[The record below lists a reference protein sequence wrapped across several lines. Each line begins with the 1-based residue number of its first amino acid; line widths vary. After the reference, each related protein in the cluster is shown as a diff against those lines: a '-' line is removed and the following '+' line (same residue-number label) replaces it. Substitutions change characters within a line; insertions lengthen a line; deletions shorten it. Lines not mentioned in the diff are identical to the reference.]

1 MYGNKIDNLIILKEN
16 NIRVPDFIIIKYED
30 VIKNNSEFEELLNNS
45 EYVSLH
51 DLSVKLKKLFDEKIN
66 IKLNLKLEDDLY
78 SVRSSSNIEDGVK
91 NSFAGQFDTFLNVKK
106 EDINEK
112 IKLCFKSLYNENV
125 LEYIKKNNIKVTEL
139 KINVLVQKMID
150 SQLSG
155 VIFTANPKGIL
166 NETVI
171 TVGEGVGENIVQDK
185 VDTTSYYYN
194 LTDKIYYYEGKK
206 DYLSKSTIEE
216 LINKSAEIKKYL
228 GEYLDIEFAIKDNNI
243 YFLQA
248 RSITTIDDSNPLIL
262 DNSNIVESYPGI
274 SLPLTCSFVNVIY
287 TGVFRGISYRI
298 LKDKKAI
305 KRYEDVFSNMVG
317 NANGRLYYKISNWY
331 TILKFLPLNS
341 KIIPIWQ
348 EMLGVKNK
356 TYNRQKVKLSLKT
369 RIMTYFNFIYEFLNV
384 QKNMEIL
391 NKEFI
396 EVNKYFYDNFSKE
409 KTEKEIIELYYEVKN
424 RLLNFWDIT
433 LINDMYSFVYTGLL
447 KNRLKKQTKDYEKIA
462 NGYISGISNIESMKP
477 IEELIKIAYE
487 KDKISKEE
495 YDSRIDEYIKVYG
508 DRNLEE
514 LKLESSTFRT
524 DRSLLENRINEYSL
538 DKEKLKALYENV
550 NKQYEKKLD
559 ITDKKVEKLVNKCK
573 IGIKNREISRLN
585 RSRIFGM
592 VREIF
597 LTLGEKFESKNII
610 ASKKDIYY
618 LTVEEIFELVE
629 NNKNM
634 QEVVEKRKKDYEMYK
649 LLPTYSRLIFEK
661 KEFNKSHISV
671 NSNKVYKD
679 DNTLRG
685 IPCSNGIVK
694 GEALIVENINNISN
708 CKDKILIT
716 KMTDPGWVFLLA
728 TAKGVVSEKGSLL
741 SHTAIISREL
751 KVPFIVGVENLL
763 DTVKTGD
770 IIKMNGFS
778 GEIEI
783 LERKENEI

>member
-262 DNSNIVESYPGI
+262 DNFKHG
-274 SLPLTCSFVNVIY
+274 
-287 TGVFRGISYRI
+287 
-298 LKDKKAI
+298 
-305 KRYEDVFSNMVG
+305 
-317 NANGRLYYKISNWY
+317 W
-331 TILKFLPLNS
+331 
-341 KIIPIWQ
+341 
-348 EMLGVKNK
+348 
-356 TYNRQKVKLSLKT
+356 
-369 RIMTYFNFIYEFLNV
+369 
-384 QKNMEIL
+384 
-391 NKEFI
+391 
-396 EVNKYFYDNFSKE
+396 
-409 KTEKEIIELYYEVKN
+409 
-424 RLLNFWDIT
+424 
-433 LINDMYSFVYTGLL
+433 
-447 KNRLKKQTKDYEKIA
+447 
-462 NGYISGISNIESMKP
+462 
-477 IEELIKIAYE
+477 
-487 KDKISKEE
+487 
-495 YDSRIDEYIKVYG
+495 
-508 DRNLEE
+508 
-514 LKLESSTFRT
+514 
-524 DRSLLENRINEYSL
+524 
-538 DKEKLKALYENV
+538 
-550 NKQYEKKLD
+550 
-559 ITDKKVEKLVNKCK
+559 KC
-573 IGIKNREISRLN
+573 
-585 RSRIFGM
+585 
-592 VREIF
+592 
-597 LTLGEKFESKNII
+597 
-610 ASKKDIYY
+610 
-618 LTVEEIFELVE
+618 
-629 NNKNM
+629 
-634 QEVVEKRKKDYEMYK
+634 
-649 LLPTYSRLIFEK
+649 
-661 KEFNKSHISV
+661 
-671 NSNKVYKD
+671 
-679 DNTLRG
+679 
-685 IPCSNGIVK
+685 
-694 GEALIVENINNISN
+694 
-708 CKDKILIT
+708 
-716 KMTDPGWVFLLA
+716 
-728 TAKGVVSEKGSLL
+728 
-741 SHTAIISREL
+741 
-751 KVPFIVGVENLL
+751 
-763 DTVKTGD
+763 
-770 IIKMNGFS
+770 
-778 GEIEI
+778 
-783 LERKENEI
+783 